1 MTLCVS
7 ARSLSR
13 RRRRYTGRCGGEV
26 FAGLRSPKVN
36 WGLRL
41 FPVIAK
47 QTHDWLICILDVSV
61 LAATYRSNAR
71 VRYSRGPGLLG
82 VRQNCWGSIRRQA
95 TRTSSGENANALV
108 NSRSQ
113 QGLNLNGR
121 SHKCLS
127 FEVLRRR
134 RRVGDPSGCRDAAL
148 GEAARGGR
156 FRHADTLIVRRKC
169 LTTTPRAWRRR
180 SSGLECMHHVAEESP
195 QRCPLH
201 RIVAESAQA
210 SAAR

>member
-13 RRRRYTGRCGGEV
+13 SRRRYTGRCGGEV

-95 TRTSSGENANALV
+95 TRISSGEKANAPV
-108 NSRSQ
+108 NSRSH
-113 QGLNLNGR
+113 QGLNLNGQIAQICFVLGLAPPPPGRR
-121 SHKCLS
+121 SVHPPRGRTGGSGARRAIPTRGHSHSAPKMLDYQAKCLAKAQ
-127 FEVLRRR
+127 LGP
-134 RRVGDPSGCRDAAL
+134 RV
-148 GEAARGGR
+148 
-156 FRHADTLIVRRKC
+156 HA
-169 LTTTPRAWRRR
+169 
-180 SSGLECMHHVAEESP
+180 S
-195 QRCPLH
+195 RC
-201 RIVAESAQA
+201 
-210 SAAR
+210 